1 LNWQFYGELTN
12 LNSKS
17 SDFYN
22 GVLNSKGT
30 FFFSTNTFQFK
41 LNQSWSTELG
51 GMYRTKINDAQF
63 TIGKLYAINAGVQKK
78 LSPSTTLKLN
88 ASDIFYTRIVN
99 GEINNLALTTAGWR
113 NRSDSRTILLSF
125 SYRFGKTFSDLR
137 KHNQTG
143 AEAEKNRVNN

>member
-1 LNWQFYGELTN
+1 
-12 LNSKS
+12 
-17 SDFYN
+17 
-22 GVLNSKGT
+22 
-30 FFFSTNTFQFK
+30 
-41 LNQSWSTELG
+41 
-51 GMYRTKINDAQF
+51 MYRTKINDAQF